1 MALLTDPV
9 NERSIIS
16 RYKDYMY
23 PAWQGV
29 TWGKN
34 YLPVYAPGTYYAT
47 AIMQVANMGG
57 NNYDNPGKD
66 AFIGKIDGT
75 IVNPGEG
82 PITAERIHAYL
93 NFFTY
98 THCYVRRI
106 RAILT
111 ITGDGGN
118 TGNYPYA
125 GVVYDA
131 TAVAYTNF
139 LNTQPQ
145 SGVFD
150 YVTPLSGGP
159 TGVVA
164 ANQVVSA
171 LELQYFMERCLQAYN
186 NFARNQTY
194 IFNPIICHASCHSSC
209 HNARGRR

>member
-1 MALLTDPV
+1 MALLTDPI
-9 NERSIIS
+9 NERNVIS

-29 TWGKN
+29 AWGTN
-34 YLPVYAPGTYYAT
+34 NSPIYAEGTYYQT
-47 AIMQVANMGG
+47 QVIPFSAFRGSTF
-57 NNYDNPGKD
+57 DNPGAD
-66 AFIGKIDGT
+66 AFIGKLDGT
-75 IVNPGEG
+75 IANPGEG

-106 RAILT
+106 RALLT

-125 GVVYDA
+125 GNVYDV
-131 TAVAYTNF
+131 TAIGYMNF
-139 LNTQPQ
+139 LDTQFPN
-145 SGVFD
+145 VFD
-150 YVTPLSGGP
+150 YVTPVSGG
-159 TGVVA
+159 VA

-194 IFNPIICHASCHSSC
+194 VYQPIICHASCHASC
-209 HNARGRR
+209 HSSRGRR